1 MQKYR
6 IFSLVLYLLN
16 KRKNILLSPLDWGL
30 GHTTRLWALR
40 TKLDQSHFKFFWAI
54 SGKPKA
60 WLMQNLTQ
68 SQFDDE
74 VIDFPGFSMQHK
86 GSLWSFIKQMPK
98 FLWEI
103 QKERKRLTKVINQ
116 FSIHGIISD
125 HRFGVHAYHIPSVIL
140 AHQLNLPVF
149 QYFAPFHKMVNFF
162 HAAYLNQ
169 YRAIWIPDFEHNNSL
184 IGQLGLN
191 ASIKNSTQKIGLLS
205 HLSTRENE
213 LQDIEPFEILG
224 IISGPE
230 PFRQQ
235 FANQVLEI
243 LMQSGKS
250 CKLIVGDF
258 QGDLKIQN
266 TGLVEILSGAS
277 SQLLNKLLQQAELVI
292 ASGGYS
298 TIMDL
303 KLTGKQ
309 AILVPMPGQSEQQ
322 YLAQYLKNDVDFH
335 FVDWNEIKNLN
346 LANFKFKAPKPLLAP
361 NKIEHEVNFER
372 LMQIFQSEV

>member
-1 MQKYR
+1 
-6 IFSLVLYLLN
+6 
-16 KRKNILLSPLDWGL
+16 LLSPLDWGM

-40 TKLDQSHFKFFWAI
+40 TKLNQSHFKFFWAI

-60 WLMQNLTQ
+60 WLIENLMQ

-98 FLWEI
+98 FLCEI
-103 QKERKRLTKVINQ
+103 QKERRRLKKVINQ

-125 HRFGVHAYHIPSVIL
+125 HRFGIHAYQIPSVIL

-149 QYFAPFHKMVNFF
+149 QNFAPLHKMINYF
-162 HAAYLNQ
+162 HATYLNQ
-169 YRAIWIPDFEHNNSL
+169 YRAIWIPDLENNGSL
-184 IGQLGLN
+184 IGQLGFN
-191 ASIKNSTQKIGLLS
+191 TSIKIATQKIGLLS
-205 HLSTRENE
+205 HLSDMVDE
-213 LQDIEPFEILG
+213 LQSVEPFEILG

-235 FANQVLEI
+235 FAKQVSEL
-243 LMQSGKS
+243 LMQSGKR
-250 CKLIVGDF
+250 CKIILGDF
-258 QGDLKIQN
+258 KGDLKIQN

-277 SQLLNKLLQQAELVI
+277 SPLLNKLLNQAELVI

-303 KLTGKQ
+303 KLKGKQ

-322 YLAQYLKNDVDFH
+322 YLAQYLKDDVHFH
-335 FVDWNEIKNLN
+335 FVNWHEIKNLN
-346 LANFKFKAPKPLLAP
+346 LANFKFKHSKPLLTQD
-361 NKIEHEVNFER
+361 KIEQEVNFEK
-372 LMQIFQSEV
+372 LMQIFQFEF